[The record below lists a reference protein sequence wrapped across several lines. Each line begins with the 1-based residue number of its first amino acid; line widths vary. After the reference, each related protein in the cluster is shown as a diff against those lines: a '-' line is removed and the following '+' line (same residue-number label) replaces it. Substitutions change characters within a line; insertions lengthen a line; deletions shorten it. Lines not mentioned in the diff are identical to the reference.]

1 MHKTNVS
8 TETSKADRA
17 VEDPNKQ
24 CPIHHKPHP
33 LWVPEDN
40 AICFRCCASTV
51 HQAKNCDVVVKCAE
65 CDSERYVT
73 ALHPGPAPQ
82 LPKPYPPLTEHGG
95 EGEATISQDITA
107 KCTEVCGTGFSG
119 KSCSKICLVD
129 VHPTGRPKEIKRM
142 YVILDNQSNR
152 SLAKSEFFEMFG
164 IQGTTSPY
172 TLKTCAGTKEAAGR
186 REYGYNVVSVDGK
199 VSIPL
204 PMLVECNDVPNNRE
218 GIPTPEVPLHERHLM
233 SIADKIPPVDP
244 NAEILLLLG

>member
-17 VEDPNKQ
+17 VEDPNKH

-33 LWVPEDN
+33 LRVPEDN
-40 AICFRCCASTV
+40 AICFCCCASTV
-51 HQAKNCDVVVKCAE
+51 HQAKNCDVVVKCTE
-65 CDSERYVT
+65 CDSEM
-73 ALHPGPAPQ
+73 
-82 LPKPYPPLTEHGG
+82 
-95 EGEATISQDITA
+95 
-107 KCTEVCGTGFSG
+107 C
-119 KSCSKICLVD
+119 
-129 VHPTGRPKEIKRM
+129 
-142 YVILDNQSNR
+142 
-152 SLAKSEFFEMFG
+152 EFFEMFG

-218 GIPTPEVPLHERHLM
+218 EIPTPEVPLHQRHLM